1 MSGDFLGFFDHGLH
15 QHETST
21 PTPAGATS
29 GQRWEGRGWP
39 HRSVASLGDPPPPP
53 TGAALE
59 AISGH
64 RFSSCHVLDL
74 FLKSAKFP
82 RTCSRAGRALPG
94 DGAWDSVSSLSLPLP
109 TRQPLFLPLR
119 EGQMQWERKLVL
131 EVPPST
137 GCSPAGERSLSTLT
151 NSHDQRQQQEGL
163 HVGRVTYRPSQVLPA
178 SAPAPAVLLTF
189 NDPDEDV
196 FKRSL
201 RHAPQLQAGP
211 A

>member
-1 MSGDFLGFFDHGLH
+1 MEY
-15 QHETST
+15 QHETLT
-21 PTPAGATS
+21 PAPAGAIH
-29 GQRWEGRGWP
+29 GQRRGGRGWP

-82 RTCSRAGRALPG
+82 QMCSRAGRALPG
-94 DGAWDSVSSLSLPLP
+94 DGAWDAVSSLSLPLP

-119 EGQMQWERKLVL
+119 DGQMQWEWKLGL
-131 EVPPST
+131 EVTPSM
-137 GCSPAGERSLSTLT
+137 GCSPAGERSLSTLS
-151 NSHDQRQQQEGL
+151 NSHGQCQQQEGL
-163 HVGRVTYRPSQVLPA
+163 HAGRVTYRPSQVLPA
-178 SAPAPAVLLTF
+178 SAPAPAALLTF

-196 FKRSL
+196 FKRTR